1 MRLSR
6 ARALALADG
15 PRLLLAVRQV
25 TVSVCKEQSP
35 SARED
40 GWEPV
45 QQLELGP
52 GRQHESLSLDAEA
65 RFIRFHIGAGCATP
79 LPRLSRWRPPP
90 ARRHRPSAPRRHTW
104 VGADGLWLRADTI
117 RSAQSPAS
125 VWTHYPDAKVFDAL
139 DGQAAESEKHSE
151 EFINMHAITK
161 NLQSIRDEIRLQDFR

>member
-1 MRLSR
+1 MSTGLFPQSIIMGTENGDIQNVQRISISSGDSAPTNLRELRAAPFMQLSWR
-6 ARALALADG
+6 GCARALTDG
-15 PRLLLAVRQV
+15 PHLLRAVRQV

-79 LPRLSRWRPPP
+79 LPHNSRWRPPP
-90 ARRHRPSAPRRHTW
+90 ARHRRPLSSATAR
-104 VGADGLWLRADTI
+104 VGQR
-117 RSAQSPAS
+117 
-125 VWTHYPDAKVFDAL
+125 
-139 DGQAAESEKHSE
+139 
-151 EFINMHAITK
+151 
-161 NLQSIRDEIRLQDFR
+161 